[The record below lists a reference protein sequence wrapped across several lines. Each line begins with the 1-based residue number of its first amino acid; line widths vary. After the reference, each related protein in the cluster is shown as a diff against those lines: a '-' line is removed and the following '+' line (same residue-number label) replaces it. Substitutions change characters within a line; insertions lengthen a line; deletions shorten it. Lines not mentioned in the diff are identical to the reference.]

1 MVPGRPRSRTVS
13 RSRRRTSARP
23 HAEPAAGR
31 SPSASSPR
39 PVCLAGVAHR
49 LDDIGEHAADRL
61 RGRRALDLLFY
72 GASAAGEHSALWI
85 ALALLAALRGRRHSA
100 RRAVIGLVAES
111 LLVNGVLKSFVGRR
125 RPSPIRH
132 ADLPLRMPRTSSFP
146 SGHASAAAFAV
157 LTLGEDDPLQPLYL
171 AAAGVVAASRIYVRL
186 HHLSDVVGGLVV
198 GTVLGRLF
206 RRLYPLARPNAPHRD
221 PSDRT
226 GRGLVPE
233 H

>member
-1 MVPGRPRSRTVS
+1 MLGRTRSRTVS
-13 RSRRRTSARP
+13 GSRRRASARP
-23 HAEPAAGR
+23 HPEPVAER
-31 SPSASSPR
+31 SISAPSPR
-39 PVCLAGVAHR
+39 PVSLVGVAHR

-61 RGRRALDLLFY
+61 RGRHAFDLLFY

-85 ALALLAALRGRRHSA
+85 ALALLSALRGRRQSA

-111 LLVNGVLKSFVGRR
+111 LLVNGVLKSFIGRR

-157 LTLGEDDPLQPLYL
+157 LVLGEDDPLQPLYL
-171 AAAGVVAASRIYVRL
+171 AAAAVVAASRLYVRL

-206 RRLYPLARPNAPHRD
+206 RRLYPLARPSAPHGD
-221 PSDRT
+221 PPDRT
-226 GRGLVPE
+226 GRELVDG